1 MKKQK
6 GITLIALIITII
18 VMLILVGVTVT
29 VAINGGLFNTAKEAA
44 RGTENAKIFEQI
56 QLAVTSAY
64 KATDKLPKEE
74 FLDSM
79 NLLKSNEKIDEA
91 KYEKYLKFYDLV
103 EENKFLQAYFL
114 YIWENEDSKYSQF
127 EQALDKEDF
136 ATAYS
141 IYTGY
146 NSVDDFLE
154 DNLEISK
161 EEITEELL
169 DEFSKEIK
177 EEFFD
182 AILNEIKPIL
192 EGTGLLDFANIR
204 DWKTNDLN
212 RDVLLRGLNT
222 IEGIEIIPSGTNMY
236 YDSDGVNYY
245 KNDWAVELRY
255 GEVKVTIL
263 GTGEI
268 IGPISTKKIK
278 SVKEDEKPGDIT
290 DNNILNGSKYDPYQ
304 IKSIEDLVAFSNSVN
319 EGNTYEGKYIELAID
334 LDFKDSKSYKNANS
348 TQFGDLNEDGTV
360 KGIQEELTDESGKGF
375 TPIGVGNEESQKSFN
390 GTFNGNYHKIKN
402 TYINNSENVY
412 LALFAKTE
420 SATIENLG
428 LEGGKIIN
436 SNSGHP
442 NTSSKTNYVAGIVG
456 SDEDNGYK
464 KATIKNC
471 FVDLDEIKGANA
483 PTTCIAGIALEAE
496 KIEAS
501 YNKTNITSNYEAF
514 GIAWSCNEVI
524 DCYNIGNI
532 SVIGGSVFSGE
543 GSSEI
548 YAEGNAA
555 GISNG
560 RSAINCYNAG
570 TILSQYTGENVIKD
584 SNKQNVN
591 AVGIIYA
598 SYGRCVSCFN
608 LGVVIGDGDSYGITT
623 ISEGGKFTNCYNTAN
638 ITSKYGVAC
647 GIASS
652 IYDEQDAGKL
662 MNTGKISGKTYAYGL
677 TRYDDVL
684 DSYYLAGQVYV
695 DGVQKEDDEYAKTQE
710 EMDLLM
716 KPILEV
722 INSTVTSNWGSIICE
737 GNAFVEDTNNINNGL
752 PILKW
757 QVEH

>member
-1 MKKQK
+1 MNKQK
-6 GITLIALIITII
+6 GITLVALIITII
-18 VMLILVGVTVT
+18 VMLILVGVVIS
-29 VAINGGLFNTAKEAA
+29 VAINGGLFTSAKKAA
-44 RGTENAKIFEQI
+44 KKTNNAKIFEQI
-56 QLAVTSAY
+56 QMAVVASRKVSDEIPYEELFDLLDNMKNSGNLDEGTYALYEKFLKLMQQDKPVHAY
-64 KATDKLPKEE
+64 FRL
-74 FLDSM
+74 FGLNDSDM
-79 NLLKSNEKIDEA
+79 ETIDENLDNGEILEA
-91 KYEKYLKFYDLV
+91 YCKYATIVNGTEFTKTDLMELLQQ
-103 EENKFLQAYFL
+103 EEG
-114 YIWENEDSKYSQF
+114 I
-127 EQALDKEDF
+127 
-136 ATAYS
+136 T
-141 IYTGY
+141 
-146 NSVDDFLE
+146 
-154 DNLEISK
+154 
-161 EEITEELL
+161 TEE
-169 DEFSKEIK
+169 EGKKYIVNMFTESSKVMK
-177 EEFFD
+177 GD
-182 AILNEIKPIL
+182 
-192 EGTGLLDFANIR
+192 IR
-204 DWKTNDLN
+204 NSLQDWQTNDLN
-212 RDVLLRGLNT
+212 RSKLLKELEP
-222 IEGIEIIPSGTNMY
+222 IMEEYKEIKKEEFGTNII
-236 YDSDGVNYY
+236 YDERYSKY
-245 KNDWAVELRY
+245 KYTNDWAIVLRY
-255 GEVKVTIL
+255 GGVKVTIL

-268 IGPISTKKIK
+268 IGPEEEISEAAQDP
-278 SVKEDEKPGDIT
+278 VVGDIT
-290 DNNILNGSKYDPYQ
+290 DGGKRPGSQYSPYL
-304 IKSIEDLVAFSNSVN
+304 IASIEDLVAFSNSVN

-360 KGIQEELTDESGKGF
+360 KGIQEELTDENGKGF
-375 TPIGVGNEESQKSFN
+375 TPIGIGNEESQRAFN
-390 GTFNGNYHKIKN
+390 GNFNGNYHKIKN
-402 TYINNSENVY
+402 IYINNSENVY

-548 YAEGNAA
+548 YAEGTAA
-555 GISNG
+555 GISNFG
-560 RSAINCYNAG
+560 STINCYNAG

-608 LGVVIGDGDSYGITT
+608 LGVVIGDGNSYGITA

-677 TRYDDVL
+677 TRYDDVS

-695 DGVQKEDDEYAKTQE
+695 DGVQKADDEYAKTQE
-710 EMDLLM
+710 EMDSLM